1 MGHCEDGF
9 GTKVCI
15 VPGVTVSDNYDRMQ
29 NNPRINGIELKG
41 NRTAKDLNLLS
52 RQEKNYTEVTERTAQ
67 SGSFLLLLSENG
79 QVNKLRLGETFKGK
93 FYTVKK
99 IPDNLEPGSYV
110 FLLIGG

>member
-29 NNPRINGIELKG
+29 NKPRINGIELKG

-99 IPDNLEPGSYV
+99 LPDNLEPGSYV
-110 FLLIGG
+110 ILLIGG